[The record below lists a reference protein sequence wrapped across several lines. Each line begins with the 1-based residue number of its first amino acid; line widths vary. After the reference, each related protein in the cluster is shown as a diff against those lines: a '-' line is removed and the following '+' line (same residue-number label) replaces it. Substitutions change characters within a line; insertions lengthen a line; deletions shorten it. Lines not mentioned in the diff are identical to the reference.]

1 MASIRKYYPLLLS
14 LVVSLV
20 AGPSFAQDAN
30 FDELVVARG
39 FDRAT
44 ATVMGTT
51 GGAIQLADLAAQR
64 GGNTVPPACQAT
76 DIYTSET
83 PDHILTVR
91 PSIENLRL
99 AVNNGGEPTIL
110 MVQDPNGAVHCSAI
124 GRGFNEDAVLQGID
138 WTAGDY
144 QVWVGSDVPGRQYRL
159 SARE

>member
-20 AGPSFAQDAN
+20 AGPALAQNAN
-30 FDELVVARG
+30 FDELVVTRG
-39 FDRAT
+39 FDRAK

-64 GGNTVPPACQAT
+64 GGSAVPPACQAT

-110 MVQDPNGAVHCSAI
+110 MVQDPNGAIHCSAI

-144 QVWVGSDVPGRQYRL
+144 RVWVGSDVPGRQYRL